1 MPYAEPSDANN
12 RLQDAVGA
20 VAARHGDD
28 KWREILTATDRH
40 RSVLLHWP
48 PGSSDPMHVHP
59 EGEEIFVIHEGQ
71 AEFNFGAG
79 DRRTAG
85 PGAVLYAPAGQA
97 HAIKVVGAEPLLM
110 MCFMSINEPDDTV
123 DSPA

>member
-12 RLQDAVGA
+12 RPEDAVGA
-20 VAARHGDD
+20 VVARHGEG
-28 KWREILTATDRH
+28 KWREILTATARH

-59 EGEEIFVIHEGQ
+59 EGEEIFVIHEGR
-71 AEFNFGAG
+71 AEFDFGDG
-79 DRRTAG
+79 DRRSVG
-85 PGAVLYAPAGQA
+85 PGSVLYASAGQA
-97 HAIKVVGAEPLLM
+97 HAIKVAGNEPLLM